1 MPTSPNLDRY
11 SIPLRRVQIFRQHA
25 FFFLA
30 VVFLISAASA
40 YGGST
45 PELTGQSTQRVV
57 ADEGSISIAG
67 SIAKM
72 LVSTEV
78 YDPKSGVF
86 TRTGKMLTPR
96 MYFCATVLNNGN
108 VLVTGGQDAKHVPIA
123 SAELFVPSRGQ
134 FIATGAMLEAR
145 TDHTAT
151 LLRDG
156 RVLIFGGE
164 GATEQTPGAEIYD
177 PETGRF
183 TQTSTRPSARAGHVA
198 TLLGNGNVLIADGY
212 DSSWGVSH
220 PIETAELY
228 EPKSGN
234 FVHTGDSILHF
245 WWYSLAA
252 ARIDPG
258 TVFIVGGYTEQT
270 GRSERTPSELYHTS
284 SGKFTEGP
292 TIDGALADCRVAPLP
307 DGRIFVAGC
316 INMDTLE
323 GVLHA
328 ELFDPKTQKF
338 RPTEPTPAERT
349 NCSVTTLRNGK
360 VLIAG
365 GNGRAPNHVLRDLAT
380 AELYDPATNKFT
392 PTGNMTTPRI
402 DHRAVLLDNGKVL
415 VIGGTTSRS

>member
-1 MPTSPNLDRY
+1 VKQRGTNFRWERYIKLDLFRARGAWSY
-11 SIPLRRVQIFRQHA
+11 GFRQHA

-30 VVFLISAASA
+30 VVSLISAARA
-40 YGGST
+40 YGEGT
-45 PELTGQSTQRVV
+45 PGLTGQSTQRVI
-57 ADEGSISIAG
+57 ADEGSVSIAG
-67 SIAKM
+67 STARM

-86 TRTGKMLTPR
+86 TRTGKMLAPR

-123 SAELFVPSRGQ
+123 SAELFVPARGQ
-134 FIATGAMLEAR
+134 FIATGAMVEAR
-145 TDHTAT
+145 TDYTAT

-164 GATEQTPGAEIYD
+164 DVHGENPGAEIYD

-183 TQTSTRPSARAGHVA
+183 TQTSKRPSARAGHVA
-198 TLLGNGNVLIADGY
+198 ILLGNGDVLIADGY

-234 FVHTGDSILHF
+234 FVPTGDSILHF

-258 TVFIVGGYTEQT
+258 TVFIVGGYTDQT
-270 GRSERTPSELYHTS
+270 SRSEVTPSELYHTS

-292 TIDGALADCRVAPLP
+292 TIDGALADCRAAPLP
-307 DGRIFVAGC
+307 DVGF
-316 INMDTLE
+316 
-323 GVLHA
+323 
-328 ELFDPKTQKF
+328 
-338 RPTEPTPAERT
+338 
-349 NCSVTTLRNGK
+349 SS
-360 VLIAG
+360 
-365 GNGRAPNHVLRDLAT
+365 
-380 AELYDPATNKFT
+380 
-392 PTGNMTTPRI
+392 
-402 DHRAVLLDNGKVL
+402 RAVS
-415 VIGGTTSRS
+415 T